1 VDAKRALHEAL
12 CARLEAE
19 IATMRRLALDAAEA
33 VGHEDNRP
41 ESDKDMRSTEAS
53 YLARGQAARVLE
65 LERELGLLRAL
76 DLRARPGGVAG
87 VGSLVEVRSQGKTSR
102 YFLVPSAGG
111 IALEAG
117 GVAAQTLSVQ
127 SPLGAA
133 LLGLSEGEEAEL
145 SSPRAERVYEVLRVD

>member
-1 VDAKRALHEAL
+1 MDAKRALHAAL
-12 CARLEAE
+12 CAHLEAE

-53 YLARGQAARVLE
+53 YIARGQAARVLE
-65 LERELGLLRAL
+65 LERELGLLRSL
-76 DLRARPGGVAG
+76 ELQPRAGGAVG

-111 IALEAG
+111 ISLEAG
-117 GVAAQTLSVQ
+117 GVPAQTLSVQ

-145 SSPRAERVYEVLRVD
+145 SSPRAERVYEVLRVG